1 MLYYIA
7 LLSIFTSSII
17 AIYNWKVQKG
27 ALYVAGILGILSAYA
42 LTHYY
47 STPEESDYVY
57 AILYG
62 TLSPLW
68 LLPGPLLYF
77 YFRRIFQAG
86 ESTIS
91 WKDGLHFIPSIIH
104 LINILPYLFSPFK
117 YKLYV
122 AHAIHQDINNLQL
135 ININSLYS
143 FKTAFLIRPIA
154 LLVYLFW
161 CTLLFLRQKNS
172 INKRTQIW
180 LHSFIL
186 SLLITTLVYLYVAIK
201 LFSHTLDTESFDSIP
216 IYSASG
222 IAYILL
228 PIALI
233 LFFPEI
239 LYGIKKQEVDGIEE
253 KSEIKQEA
261 LDNHTEIAKQIKEYL
276 RREKPFLNPDFELA
290 DLATALEVSP
300 KQVSFACKHV
310 LNIKFTVLRAQL
322 RVEHAK
328 ELLKN
333 GLSGTITIDAI
344 GFDSGFKSRSTFYDA
359 FKSETGMTPSQY
371 LENTQTKKA

>member
-1 MLYYIA
+1 MLYYLA
-7 LLSIFTSSII
+7 LLSVFTSAII

-27 ALYVAGILGILSAYA
+27 ALYVSGILGILSAYA

-47 STPEESDYVY
+47 TTPEESDYVY

-77 YFRRIFQAG
+77 YFRGIFQQG
-86 ESTIS
+86 KSKIT
-91 WKDGLHFIPSIIH
+91 WKDGLHFIPSLFH
-104 LINILPYLFSPFK
+104 LINILPYLFSPFE
-117 YKLYV
+117 YKLHV

-154 LLVYLFW
+154 LLFYLLW
-161 CTLLFLRQKNS
+161 CKILFIRQKNS
-172 INKRTQIW
+172 ISTRTQIW
-180 LHSFIL
+180 LHCFII
-186 SLLITTLVYLYVAIK
+186 SLLITTFIYLYVAIK
-201 LFSHTLDTESFDSIP
+201 LFSHTLDIESFDSIP
-216 IYSASG
+216 IYIASG

-239 LYGIKKQEVDGIEE
+239 LYGIKRQEVDGILE
-253 KSEIKQEA
+253 K
-261 LDNHTEIAKQIKEYL
+261 LDVSPNELTAHTDLAKKIKEYL

-290 DLATALEVSP
+290 DLATALEVNP
-300 KQVSFACKHV
+300 KQVSFACKNV
-310 LNIKFTVLRAQL
+310 LNIKFTDLRAQL

-328 ELLKN
+328 ELLKK
-333 GLSGTITIDAI
+333 GLTGTITIDAI
-344 GFDSGFKSRSTFYDA
+344 GVASGFKSRSTYYDA
-359 FKSETGMTPSQY
+359 FKAETGMTPSQY
-371 LENTQTKKA
+371 LEKIA

>member
-1 MLYYIA
+1 MLYYLA
-7 LLSIFTSSII
+7 LLSVFTSAII

-27 ALYVAGILGILSAYA
+27 ALYVSGILGILSAYA

-47 STPEESDYVY
+47 TTPEESDYVY

-77 YFRRIFQAG
+77 YFRGIFQQG
-86 ESTIS
+86 KSKIT
-91 WKDGLHFIPSIIH
+91 WKDGLHFIPSLFH
-104 LINILPYLFSPFK
+104 LINILPYLFSPFE
-117 YKLYV
+117 YKLHV

-154 LLVYLFW
+154 LLFYLLW
-161 CTLLFLRQKNS
+161 CKILFIRQKNS
-172 INKRTQIW
+172 ISTRTQIW
-180 LHSFIL
+180 LHCFII
-186 SLLITTLVYLYVAIK
+186 SLLITTFIYLYVAIK
-201 LFSHTLDTESFDSIP
+201 LFSHTLDIESFDSIP
-216 IYSASG
+216 IYIASG

-239 LYGIKKQEVDGIEE
+239 LYGIKRQEADGILE
-253 KSEIKQEA
+253 K
-261 LDNHTEIAKQIKEYL
+261 LDVSPNELTAHTDLAKKIKEYL

-290 DLATALEVSP
+290 DLATALEVNP
-300 KQVSFACKHV
+300 KQVSFACKNV
-310 LNIKFTVLRAQL
+310 LNIKFTDLRAQL

-328 ELLKN
+328 ELLKK
-333 GLSGTITIDAI
+333 GLTGTITIDAI
-344 GFDSGFKSRSTFYDA
+344 GVASGFKSRSTYYDA
-359 FKSETGMTPSQY
+359 FKAETGMTPSQY
-371 LENTQTKKA
+371 LEKIA

>member
-1 MLYYIA
+1 MLYYFA
-7 LLSIFTSSII
+7 LLSIFTSSLL

-27 ALYVAGILGILSAYA
+27 ALYVSGILGILSAYA

-68 LLPGPLLYF
+68 LLPGPLLFF
-77 YFRRIFQAG
+77 YFRGIFQKG
-86 ESTIS
+86 ESRIS
-91 WKDGLHFIPSIIH
+91 WKDGLHLIPSLIH
-104 LINILPYLFSPFK
+104 LINILPYLFSSFE

-154 LLVYLFW
+154 LLFYLFW
-161 CTLLFLRQKNS
+161 CTILFLRQKSS
-172 INKRTQIW
+172 INNRTQIW
-180 LHSFIL
+180 LHCFIL

-201 LFSHTLDTESFDSIP
+201 LFSHTLDTTSFDSIP
-216 IYSASG
+216 IYTASG
-222 IAYILL
+222 IAYILI

-233 LFFPEI
+233 LFFPEV
-239 LYGIKKQEVDGIEE
+239 LYGINKQDVDISEE
-253 KSEIKQEA
+253 KSDVNPDELA
-261 LDNHTEIAKQIKEYL
+261 AHADLAKKIEQYL
-276 RREKPFLNPDFELA
+276 RHEKPFLNPDFELSDIA
-290 DLATALEVSP
+290 SALKVNP
-300 KQVSFACKHV
+300 KQVSFACKYV
-310 LNIKFTVLRAQL
+310 LNIKFTDLRAQL

-328 ELLKN
+328 RLLKK
-333 GLSGTITIDAI
+333 GLTGTITIDAI
-344 GFDSGFKSRSTFYDA
+344 GVDSGFKSRSTYYDA
-359 FKSETGMTPSQY
+359 FKAETGMTPSQY
-371 LENTQTKKA
+371 LEKIA

>member
-1 MLYYIA
+1 MLYYLA
-7 LLSIFTSSII
+7 LLSVFTSAII

-27 ALYVAGILGILSAYA
+27 ALYVSGILGILSAYA

-47 STPEESDYVY
+47 TTPEESDYVY

-77 YFRRIFQAG
+77 YFRGIFQQG
-86 ESTIS
+86 KSKIT
-91 WKDGLHFIPSIIH
+91 WKDGLHFIPSLFH
-104 LINILPYLFSPFK
+104 LINILPYLFSPFE
-117 YKLYV
+117 YKLHV

-154 LLVYLFW
+154 LLFYLLW
-161 CTLLFLRQKNS
+161 CKILFIRQKNS
-172 INKRTQIW
+172 ISTRTQIW
-180 LHSFIL
+180 LHCFII
-186 SLLITTLVYLYVAIK
+186 SLLITTFIYLYVAIK
-201 LFSHTLDTESFDSIP
+201 LFSHTLDIESFDSIP
-216 IYSASG
+216 IYIASG

-239 LYGIKKQEVDGIEE
+239 LYGIKRQEVDGIL
-253 KSEIKQEA
+253 KK
-261 LDNHTEIAKQIKEYL
+261 LDVSPNELTAHTDLAKKIKEYL

-290 DLATALEVSP
+290 DLATALEVNP
-300 KQVSFACKHV
+300 KQVSFACKNV
-310 LNIKFTVLRAQL
+310 LNIKFTDLRAQL

-328 ELLKN
+328 ELLKK
-333 GLSGTITIDAI
+333 GLTGTLTIDAI
-344 GFDSGFKSRSTFYDA
+344 GVASGFKSRSTYYDA
-359 FKSETGMTPSQY
+359 FKAETGMTPSQY
-371 LENTQTKKA
+371 LEKIA

>member
-1 MLYYIA
+1 MLYYLA
-7 LLSIFTSSII
+7 LLSAFTSAII

-27 ALYVAGILGILSAYA
+27 ALYVSGILGILSAYA

-62 TLSPLW
+62 SLSPLW

-77 YFRRIFQAG
+77 YFRGIFQKG
-86 ESTIS
+86 ESRIS
-91 WKDGLHFIPSIIH
+91 WIDGLHFIPSLFH
-104 LINILPYLFSPFK
+104 LINICPYLFSSFE

-154 LLVYLFW
+154 LLFYLLW
-161 CTLLFLRQKNS
+161 CKILFLRQKNS
-172 INKRTQIW
+172 ISPRTQIW
-180 LHSFIL
+180 LHCFII

-216 IYSASG
+216 IYFASG

-228 PIALI
+228 PIVLI
-233 LFFPEI
+233 LFFPEV
-239 LYGIKKQEVDGIEE
+239 LYGIKKEGVDGILE
-253 KSEIKQEA
+253 KSDVSPNELTA
-261 LDNHTEIAKQIKEYL
+261 HTDLAKKIKEYL
-276 RREKPFLNPDFELA
+276 RREKPYLNPDFELA
-290 DLATALEVSP
+290 NIASALKVNS

-310 LNIKFTVLRAQL
+310 LDIKFTDLRAQL

-328 ELLKN
+328 ELLKK
-333 GLSGTITIDAI
+333 GLSESITIDAI
-344 GFDSGFKSRSTFYDA
+344 GVDSGFKSRSTYYDA
-359 FKSETGMTPSQY
+359 FKAETGMTPSQY
-371 LENTQTKKA
+371 LESL

>member
-1 MLYYIA
+1 
-7 LLSIFTSSII
+7 
-17 AIYNWKVQKG
+17 
-27 ALYVAGILGILSAYA
+27 LSAYA

-47 STPEESDYVY
+47 TTPEESDYVY

-77 YFRRIFQAG
+77 YFRGIFQQG
-86 ESTIS
+86 KSKIT
-91 WKDGLHFIPSIIH
+91 WKDGLHFIPSLFH
-104 LINILPYLFSPFK
+104 LINILPYLFSPFE
-117 YKLYV
+117 YKLHV

-154 LLVYLFW
+154 LLFYLLW
-161 CTLLFLRQKNS
+161 CKILFIRQKNS
-172 INKRTQIW
+172 ISTRTQIW
-180 LHSFIL
+180 LHCFII
-186 SLLITTLVYLYVAIK
+186 SLLITTFIYLYVAIK
-201 LFSHTLDTESFDSIP
+201 LFSHTLDIESFDSIP
-216 IYSASG
+216 IYIASG

-239 LYGIKKQEVDGIEE
+239 LYGIKRQEVDGILE
-253 KSEIKQEA
+253 K
-261 LDNHTEIAKQIKEYL
+261 LDVSPNELTAHTDLAKKIKEYL

-290 DLATALEVSP
+290 DLATALEVNP
-300 KQVSFACKHV
+300 KQVSFACKNV
-310 LNIKFTVLRAQL
+310 LNIKFTDLRAQL

-328 ELLKN
+328 ELLKK
-333 GLSGTITIDAI
+333 GLTGTITIDAI
-344 GFDSGFKSRSTFYDA
+344 GVASGFKSRSTYYDA
-359 FKSETGMTPSQY
+359 FKAETGMTPSQY
-371 LENTQTKKA
+371 LEKIA

>member
-1 MLYYIA
+1 MLYYLA
-7 LLSIFTSSII
+7 LLSVFTSAII

-27 ALYVAGILGILSAYA
+27 ALYVSGILGILSAYA

-47 STPEESDYVY
+47 TTPEESDYVY

-77 YFRRIFQAG
+77 YFRGIFQQG
-86 ESTIS
+86 KSKIT
-91 WKDGLHFIPSIIH
+91 WKDGLHFIPSLFH
-104 LINILPYLFSPFK
+104 LINILPYLFSPFE
-117 YKLYV
+117 YKLHV

-154 LLVYLFW
+154 LLFYLLW
-161 CTLLFLRQKNS
+161 CKILFIRQKNS
-172 INKRTQIW
+172 ISTRTQIW
-180 LHSFIL
+180 LHCFII
-186 SLLITTLVYLYVAIK
+186 SLLITTFIYLYVAIK
-201 LFSHTLDTESFDSIP
+201 LFSHTLDIESFDSIP
-216 IYSASG
+216 IYIASG

-239 LYGIKKQEVDGIEE
+239 LYGIKRQEVDGILE
-253 KSEIKQEA
+253 K
-261 LDNHTEIAKQIKEYL
+261 LDVSPNELTAHTDLAKKIKEYL

-290 DLATALEVSP
+290 DLATALEVNP
-300 KQVSFACKHV
+300 KQVSFACKNV
-310 LNIKFTVLRAQL
+310 LNLKFTDLRAQL

-328 ELLKN
+328 ELLKK
-333 GLSGTITIDAI
+333 GLTGTITIDAI
-344 GFDSGFKSRSTFYDA
+344 GVASGFKSRSTYYDA
-359 FKSETGMTPSQY
+359 FKAETGMTPSQY
-371 LENTQTKKA
+371 LEKIA

>member
-1 MLYYIA
+1 MLYYLA
-7 LLSIFTSSII
+7 LLSVFTSAII

-27 ALYVAGILGILSAYA
+27 ALYVSGILGILSAYA

-47 STPEESDYVY
+47 TTPEESDYVY

-77 YFRRIFQAG
+77 YFRGIFQQG
-86 ESTIS
+86 KSKIT
-91 WKDGLHFIPSIIH
+91 WKDGLHFIPSLFH
-104 LINILPYLFSPFK
+104 LINILPYLFSPFE
-117 YKLYV
+117 YKLHV

-154 LLVYLFW
+154 LLFYLLW
-161 CTLLFLRQKNS
+161 CKILFIRQKNS
-172 INKRTQIW
+172 ISTRTQIW
-180 LHSFIL
+180 LHCFII
-186 SLLITTLVYLYVAIK
+186 SLLITTFIYLYVAIK
-201 LFSHTLDTESFDSIP
+201 LFSHTLDIESFDSIP
-216 IYSASG
+216 IYIASG

-239 LYGIKKQEVDGIEE
+239 LYGIKRQEVDGILE
-253 KSEIKQEA
+253 K
-261 LDNHTEIAKQIKEYL
+261 LDVSPNELTAHTDLAKKIKEYL

-290 DLATALEVSP
+290 DLATALEVNP
-300 KQVSFACKHV
+300 KQVSFACKNV
-310 LNIKFTVLRAQL
+310 LNIKFTDLRAQL

-328 ELLKN
+328 ELLKK
-333 GLSGTITIDAI
+333 GLTGTLTIDAI
-344 GFDSGFKSRSTFYDA
+344 GVASGFKSRSTYYDA
-359 FKSETGMTPSQY
+359 FKAETGMTPSQY
-371 LENTQTKKA
+371 LEKIA

>member
-1 MLYYIA
+1 MLYYLA
-7 LLSIFTSSII
+7 LLSVFTSAII

-27 ALYVAGILGILSAYA
+27 ALYVSGILGILSAYA

-47 STPEESDYVY
+47 TTPEESDYVY

-77 YFRRIFQAG
+77 YFRGIFQQG
-86 ESTIS
+86 KSKIT
-91 WKDGLHFIPSIIH
+91 WKDGLHFIPSLFH
-104 LINILPYLFSPFK
+104 LINILPYLFSPFE
-117 YKLYV
+117 YKLHV

-154 LLVYLFW
+154 LLFYLLW
-161 CTLLFLRQKNS
+161 CKILFIRQKNS
-172 INKRTQIW
+172 ISKRTQIW
-180 LHSFIL
+180 LHCFII
-186 SLLITTLVYLYVAIK
+186 SLLITTFIYLYVAIK
-201 LFSHTLDTESFDSIP
+201 LFSHTLDIESFDSIP
-216 IYSASG
+216 IYIASG

-239 LYGIKKQEVDGIEE
+239 LYGIKKEGVNGILE
-253 KSEIKQEA
+253 K
-261 LDNHTEIAKQIKEYL
+261 LDVSPNELTAHTDLAKKIKEYL

-290 DLATALEVSP
+290 DLATALEVNP
-300 KQVSFACKHV
+300 KQVSFACKNV
-310 LNIKFTVLRAQL
+310 LNIKFTDLRAQL

-328 ELLKN
+328 ELLKK
-333 GLSGTITIDAI
+333 GLTGTITIDAI
-344 GFDSGFKSRSTFYDA
+344 GVDSGFKSRSTYYEA
-359 FKSETGMTPSQY
+359 FKAETGMTPHQY
-371 LENTQTKKA
+371 LEKIA

>member
-1 MLYYIA
+1 MLYYLA
-7 LLSIFTSSII
+7 LLSVFTSAII

-27 ALYVAGILGILSAYA
+27 ALYVSGILGILSAYA

-47 STPEESDYVY
+47 TTPEESDYVY

-77 YFRRIFQAG
+77 YFRGIFQQG
-86 ESTIS
+86 KSKIT
-91 WKDGLHFIPSIIH
+91 WKDGLHFIPSLFH
-104 LINILPYLFSPFK
+104 LINILPYLFSPFE
-117 YKLYV
+117 YKLHV

-154 LLVYLFW
+154 LLFYLLW
-161 CTLLFLRQKNS
+161 CKILFIRQKNS
-172 INKRTQIW
+172 ICTRTQIW
-180 LHSFIL
+180 LHCFII
-186 SLLITTLVYLYVAIK
+186 SLLITTFIYLYVAIK
-201 LFSHTLDTESFDSIP
+201 LFSHTLDIESFDSIP
-216 IYSASG
+216 IYIASG

-239 LYGIKKQEVDGIEE
+239 LYGIKRQEVDGILE
-253 KSEIKQEA
+253 K
-261 LDNHTEIAKQIKEYL
+261 LDVSPNELTAHTDLAKKIKEYL

-290 DLATALEVSP
+290 DLATALEVNP
-300 KQVSFACKHV
+300 KQVSFACKNV
-310 LNIKFTVLRAQL
+310 LNIKFTDLRAQL

-328 ELLKN
+328 ELLKK
-333 GLSGTITIDAI
+333 GLTGTITIDAI
-344 GFDSGFKSRSTFYDA
+344 GVASGFKSRSTYYDA
-359 FKSETGMTPSQY
+359 FKAETGMTPSQY
-371 LENTQTKKA
+371 LEKIA

>member
-1 MLYYIA
+1 MLYYLA
-7 LLSIFTSSII
+7 LLSVFTSAII

-27 ALYVAGILGILSAYA
+27 ALYVSGILGILSAYA

-47 STPEESDYVY
+47 TTPEESDYVY

-77 YFRRIFQAG
+77 YFRGIFQQG
-86 ESTIS
+86 KSKIT
-91 WKDGLHFIPSIIH
+91 WKDGLHFIPSLFH
-104 LINILPYLFSPFK
+104 LINILPYLFSPFE
-117 YKLYV
+117 YKLHV

-154 LLVYLFW
+154 LLFYLLW
-161 CTLLFLRQKNS
+161 CKILFIRQKNS
-172 INKRTQIW
+172 ISTRTQIW
-180 LHSFIL
+180 LHCFII
-186 SLLITTLVYLYVAIK
+186 SLLITTFIYLYVAIK
-201 LFSHTLDTESFDSIP
+201 LFSHTLDIESFDSIP
-216 IYSASG
+216 IYIASG

-239 LYGIKKQEVDGIEE
+239 LYGIKRQEVDGILE
-253 KSEIKQEA
+253 K
-261 LDNHTEIAKQIKEYL
+261 LDVSTNELTAHNDLAKKIKEYL

-290 DLATALEVSP
+290 DLATALEVNP
-300 KQVSFACKHV
+300 KQVSFACKNV
-310 LNIKFTVLRAQL
+310 LNIKFTDLRAQL

-328 ELLKN
+328 ELLKK
-333 GLSGTITIDAI
+333 GLTGTLTIDAI
-344 GFDSGFKSRSTFYDA
+344 GVASGFKSRSTYYDA
-359 FKSETGMTPSQY
+359 FKAETGMTPSQY
-371 LENTQTKKA
+371 LEKIA

>member
-1 MLYYIA
+1 MLYYLA
-7 LLSIFTSSII
+7 LLSVFTSAII

-27 ALYVAGILGILSAYA
+27 ALYVSGILGILSAYA

-68 LLPGPLLYF
+68 LLPGPLLFF
-77 YFRRIFQAG
+77 YFRGIFQKG
-86 ESTIS
+86 ESRIS
-91 WKDGLHFIPSIIH
+91 WKDGLHLTPSLIH
-104 LINILPYLFSPFK
+104 LINILPYLFSSFE

-154 LLVYLFW
+154 LLFYLFW
-161 CTLLFLRQKNS
+161 CTILFLRQKSS
-172 INKRTQIW
+172 INNRTQIW
-180 LHSFIL
+180 LHCFIL

-201 LFSHTLDTESFDSIP
+201 LFSHTLDTTSFDSIP
-216 IYSASG
+216 IYTASG
-222 IAYILL
+222 IAYILI

-233 LFFPEI
+233 LFFPEV
-239 LYGIKKQEVDGIEE
+239 LYGINKQDVDISEE
-253 KSEIKQEA
+253 KSDVNPDELA
-261 LDNHTEIAKQIKEYL
+261 AHADLAKKIEQYL
-276 RREKPFLNPDFELA
+276 RHEKPFLNPDFELSDIA
-290 DLATALEVSP
+290 SALKVNP
-300 KQVSFACKHV
+300 KQVSFACKYV
-310 LNIKFTVLRAQL
+310 LNIKFTDLRAQL

-328 ELLKN
+328 RLLKK
-333 GLSGTITIDAI
+333 GLTGTITIDAI
-344 GFDSGFKSRSTFYDA
+344 GVDSGFKSRSTYYDA
-359 FKSETGMTPSQY
+359 FKAETGMTPSQY
-371 LENTQTKKA
+371 LEKIA

>member
-1 MLYYIA
+1 MLYFLA
-7 LLSIFTSSII
+7 LLSVFTSAII

-68 LLPGPLLYF
+68 LLPGPLLFF
-77 YFRRIFQAG
+77 YFRGIFQKG
-86 ESTIS
+86 ESRIS
-91 WKDGLHFIPSIIH
+91 WKDGLHFIPSFIH
-104 LINILPYLFSPFK
+104 LINIFPYLFSPFE

-143 FKTAFLIRPIA
+143 FKTAFLIRPVA
-154 LLVYLFW
+154 LLFYLFW

-172 INKRTQIW
+172 INTRTQIW
-180 LHSFIL
+180 LHCFII
-186 SLLITTLVYLYVAIK
+186 SLLITTLIYLYVAIK
-201 LFSHTLDTESFDSIP
+201 LFSHTLDTESFDSTP
-216 IYSASG
+216 IYTASG
-222 IAYILL
+222 IAYFLL

-233 LFFPEI
+233 LFFPEV
-239 LYGIKKQEVDGIEE
+239 LYGIKKQEVNGNVE
-253 KSEIKQEA
+253 KSDIKQEDV
-261 LDNHTEIAKQIKEYL
+261 DNHAEIAKRIEEYL

-290 DLATALEVSP
+290 DLATALEVNP

-310 LNIKFTVLRAQL
+310 LNLKFTDLRAQL

-328 ELLKN
+328 KLLKK
-333 GLSGTITIDAI
+333 GLTGTITIDAI
-344 GFDSGFKSRSTFYDA
+344 GVDSGFKSRSTYYDA
-359 FKSETGMTPSQY
+359 FKAETGMTPSQY
-371 LENTQTKKA
+371 LENKQ